1 MAVSTVL
8 FLLLAAMA
16 AYFYDELFY
25 LVGSVVIGAT
35 VLVVGTC
42 YFSSP
47 RAYLFGLLQ
56 AAAAALLAQPTTDAT
71 EASVAV
77 AEASVASATATEAS
91 AKEIN
96 RMGAQVGLLGQQL
109 RGTEARVRDSEIRRE
124 NEKKRHER
132 KVRDLDAQLATVSRR
147 IKESLLAEDRALVEC
162 RQWRRKFEDLENLQ
176 QQAQENPVRGKGRPR
191 CAPAKKYGVRK
202 VERGRPDK
210 KLTAVAQVAIVNAAW
225 ESKQVRF
232 ESEARDYVARTSDQL
247 LSLRAAVTALSEEN
261 ESLLRKQQTQAT
273 HDISHEL
280 SQQQVEDV
288 VRSTMEFADK
298 EHRKRVNS
306 LEQTH
311 RKELMAAKA
320 DYEKRLKNTTAEL
333 KAAGADAVLAQE
345 LQTTMEMGVKEKAL
359 EEDVAAKEAD
369 LGQLRAAH
377 AETTADLRVKE
388 EELQRKTAEVAR
400 LTQVN
405 DDYAEADK
413 KLRNEYEKLQFAN
426 NILVHEKENLVHEKE
441 NLVREKKNLVHE
453 KKNLVHEK
461 KNLEREKE
469 DLEREN
475 ENLEQEIKDQH
486 LALLDLADDNEG
498 VYKEAEKTEVKNSEL
513 RHELADFRTADINQA
528 VSNFQFGAD

>member
-77 AEASVASATATEAS
+77 AEATEAS

-191 CAPAKKYGVRK
+191 WAPAKKYGVRK

-426 NILVHEKENLVHEKE
+426 NILVHEK
-441 NLVREKKNLVHE
+441 
-453 KKNLVHEK
+453 KNLVHEK

>member
-16 AYFYDELFY
+16 AYYYDELFY
-25 LVGSVVIGAT
+25 LVGSVVVGAT

-56 AAAAALLAQPTTDAT
+56 AAAAALLAQPTTDAA

-77 AEASVASATATEAS
+77 AEATEAS

-96 RMGAQVGLLGQQL
+96 RMRAQVGLLGQQL

-147 IKESLLAEDRALVEC
+147 IKESLLAKDRALVEC

-191 CAPAKKYGVRK
+191 WAPAKKYGVRK

-210 KLTAVAQVAIVNAAW
+210 KLTAVAQMAIVNAAW

-232 ESEARDYVARTSDQL
+232 EGEARDYVARTSDQL
-247 LSLRAAVTALSEEN
+247 RSLRAAVTALSEEN

-273 HDISHEL
+273 HDISHNL
-280 SQQQVEDV
+280 AQQQVGDV

-298 EHRKRVNS
+298 KHRKRVNS

-320 DYEKRLKNTTAEL
+320 NYEKRLKNTTAEL

-405 DDYAEADK
+405 DDYADADK
-413 KLRNEYEKLQFAN
+413 TLRNEYEKLQFAN
-426 NILVHEKENLVHEKE
+426 NILVHEKENLVHEK
-441 NLVREKKNLVHE
+441 KNL
-453 KKNLVHEK
+453 K
-461 KNLEREKE
+461 REKE